1 MKVSSYQALKL
12 FQDASEA
19 LAQVEAAGIRID
31 TDYLARAK
39 AKTGKRI
46 VRLDRELRSDPL
58 WGKWRRRFGSKA
70 NMGNRRQLG
79 EVLKAEGFET
89 DKVTYKTGQMAVDE
103 EFLAKVD
110 HPFAKKY
117 VEAEKLRKVK
127 STYLEGIEREVV
139 DGRLH
144 PFFHLNT
151 ARSMRGSSSQPN
163 FQSIPVRDPEQGKIV
178 RQAFVPD
185 LPEDGHPF
193 LIVENDFKT
202 LEVNISCCYH
212 HDPALIEYV
221 SNPKK
226 DLHRDMAAQLY
237 KLKKEEVSKDTRY
250 CGKNGFV
257 FPSFYGSYWA
267 QIAPRMWEMIGE
279 KKLVNRDGASLFDH
293 LKEKG
298 IRKLGSCDPENR
310 DEGTFA
316 AHVREVEK
324 HFWNVRFPT
333 YNQWKK
339 DTWEAYQKVGG
350 FEYLTGFVVNGVYAK
365 NDVLNYCIQ
374 GTAFHCLL
382 WVLIRLVRWLR
393 KNRMRSRAVGQ
404 IHDSIVGS
412 VWEPELQDYLGK
424 VRELVSVDLPKAWPW
439 IIVPMTIEAEVVDQG
454 KSWHDKREW
463 VCGESGLWGSKDV

>member
-1 MKVSSYQALKL
+1 MKVSSYAALKL
-12 FQDASEA
+12 FQEASEA
-19 LAQVEAAGIRID
+19 LAVVESNGIRID

-39 AKTGKRI
+39 AKTDKRI
-46 VRLDRELRSDPL
+46 ARLDRELRSDPL
-58 WGKWRRRFGSKA
+58 WEKWRRRFGSKA

-79 EVLKAEGFET
+79 EVLKAEGFTT
-89 DKVTYKTGQMAVDE
+89 DKVTYKTGRMAVDE
-103 EFLAKVD
+103 EFLAGVD

-139 DGRLH
+139 DERLH
-144 PFFHLNT
+144 PFFNLNT
-151 ARSMRGSSSQPN
+151 VRSFRSSSSEPN
-163 FQSIPVRDPEQGKIV
+163 FTNIPVRDPEQGKIV
-178 RQAFVPD
+178 RQAFIPD
-185 LPEDGHPF
+185 EGCVL
-193 LIVENDFKT
+193 VENDFKS
-202 LEVNISCCYH
+202 LEVNISCCMH
-212 HDPALIEYV
+212 KDPALIEYV

-226 DLHRDMAAQLY
+226 DMHRDMASQLY
-237 KLKKEEVSKDTRY
+237 KLKKEEVSKDARY

-267 QIAPRMWEMIGE
+267 QIAPRMWDMIRE
-279 KKLVNRDGASLFDH
+279 KKLVNGDGASLFDH

-324 HFWNVRFPT
+324 HFWNVRFPV

-339 DTWEAYQKVGG
+339 DAWESYQKTGG
-350 FEYLTGFVVNGVYAK
+350 FEYPTGFYVHGIYAK
-365 NDVLNYCIQ
+365 NDVLNYVIQ
-374 GTAFHCLL
+374 GSSFHCLL

-393 KNRMRSRAVGQ
+393 RNKMKSRVVGE

-439 IIVPMTIEAEVVDQG
+439 IIVPMTIEAEIACETWASKVEWIQSDAG
-454 KSWHDKREW
+454 IWGPKS
-463 VCGESGLWGSKDV
+463 